1 MFVCPAEQRAGWPI
15 QIVCQSSDLLGIGFC
30 FSVCFAIT
38 ISQITFE
45 IIHFGNWRESS
56 KDSYSTPD
64 KFSPPAVSLCANI
77 MDLIIDPKMKAD
89 CTSTDPEVWES
100 CFDKLKSY
108 PIREL
113 LEGNITTRFQDLL
126 GKVQF
131 LAPEHN
137 FHAGASFLLVETADE
152 VKFTEISP
160 VQLFFDLLISME
172 SVLGWWLGCLR

>member
-1 MFVCPAEQRAGWPI
+1 MADTNCLSIIRSTWYR
-15 QIVCQSSDLLGIGFC
+15 FC

-137 FHAGASFLLVETADE
+137 FMLGLRSF
-152 VKFTEISP
+152 
-160 VQLFFDLLISME
+160 
-172 SVLGWWLGCLR
+172 G